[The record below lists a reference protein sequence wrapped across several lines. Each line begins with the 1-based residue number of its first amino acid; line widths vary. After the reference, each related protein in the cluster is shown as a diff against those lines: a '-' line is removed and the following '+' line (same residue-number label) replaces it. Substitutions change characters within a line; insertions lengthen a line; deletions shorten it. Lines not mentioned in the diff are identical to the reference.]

1 MPGVRELFIV
11 GQSDDAQ
18 RKATRFGGYESKT
31 DAFRETLSKKLELDK
46 DKKKKFYEKLANG
59 EAILENLCQHFRME
73 EAFKKEAFLKFRQ
86 HLFNS
91 IAEMKQKGIKALA
104 SVIFELLILE
114 KRNAYKGD
122 RKLNKITSEH
132 I

>member
-1 MPGVRELFIV
+1 
-11 GQSDDAQ
+11 
-18 RKATRFGGYESKT
+18 
-31 DAFRETLSKKLELDK
+31 
-46 DKKKKFYEKLANG
+46 
-59 EAILENLCQHFRME
+59 ME

-122 RKLNKITSEH
+122 KKLNKITSEH